1 MSPVPSPG
9 SAGAVEPGQRDP
21 SEAVRLREDLRGE
34 LAGEVLTDPVSTQ
47 LYATDASIYRLR
59 PLAVVRPRSL
69 ADVVATVRYAIEN
82 DLTLHPRGAGSGVS
96 GESLGR
102 GIVLD
107 LSAHL
112 RRITPTPGTS
122 AATPGGPETV
132 QVAAG
137 VPLAL
142 LNRYLADHGRRYGPD
157 PVTRSV
163 TTMGGVINSNAS
175 GSHFLRSG
183 SARDTVVSA
192 RIVTSQG
199 EVVELARHPVPPPG
213 SVGEEGELAAARLA
227 RGLDGIGR
235 RFASQLRTAGWPAA
249 SGGYRIDDLHDSA
262 GRVDLARFIA
272 GTQGTLGILIDATV
286 RTESLPPHR
295 GVVLA
300 YFHRINSAI
309 RSAVDALADGPVACD
324 VMDRRLLQIAR
335 QTDRRLESIIPVA
348 AEAAMILEIQGGSIG
363 ELRDRLEV
371 LRRRLR
377 AEPDAAFDTLL
388 TDDSERR
395 DLWWELFRRVIPRQA
410 RVHGDKL
417 PLPFT
422 EDIHCRPEQM
432 PAMLAAVR
440 TVLQQHAVTATVF
453 AHVGHGQLHV
463 RPMLD
468 LADAGDRRLIAQL
481 MTAIAEAVW
490 QRGGMLGV
498 EHPAGVGRSAL
509 MARQYGELWPAMVQ
523 VKRLFDPA
531 GRLQPDKFAD
541 GDPSLLSGG
550 GFEELIRPNDQ
561 RIDIVSAG
569 RAVMPPLKSEST
581 AADRPIV
588 APGHDGAE
596 TFPGPSGRGVRRAS
610 RWLDIPAPPPP
621 QLPVLQH
628 WSGGETITAA
638 VNACNGCGRCRGRS
652 NEERQCP
659 MFRICSAEEASPRAK
674 ANLLRGVIAG
684 ELDVAQLAG
693 EEAKAVADLCFNCH
707 SCRLECP
714 ASVNI
719 PKIVGEIK
727 AQYVATNGL
736 PVSDLLL
743 GRIDSVAAFGAVVAP
758 ITNAALGN
766 SAVRWLLE
774 RTLGLAAARRIPR
787 IARESFL
794 RYAARRRWHR
804 ANPAGGLKVAYF
816 VDHFAN
822 HHDPAIGR
830 AFAEVL
836 QHNRIGFYVPPG
848 QRASGMARITAG
860 DLRGARRLARRNVR
874 ILAEAVRSGYTV
886 VATEP
891 SAALCLK
898 YEYPNLLDTEDAH
911 LVAEH
916 SWEAC
921 QYLMD
926 LHRGNRLSLDLEPM
940 AGGVAYH
947 QPCHSRVLQA
957 DVEHHAGPTGSRPAA
972 ASLIDLIPAAQVDRI
987 DAGCSGMA
995 GTWGLQTKNY
1005 RNSLRIGWPAISAIR
1020 SSSAPIAASECSAC
1034 RLQLS
1039 HGSDR
1044 ELVHPIKLIATAYGR
1059 MTLE

>member
-1 MSPVPSPG
+1 MNSPAAARG
-9 SAGAVEPGQRDP
+9 DDA
-21 SEAVRLREDLRGE
+21 EAVRLREDLRGE
-34 LAGEVLTDPVSTQ
+34 LTGEILTDPVSTQ
-47 LYATDASIYRLR
+47 LYATDASIYRVR
-59 PLAVVRPRSL
+59 PLAIVRPRSL
-69 ADVVATVRYAIEN
+69 ADVVATVQYAVQN

-107 LSAHL
+107 MSTHL
-112 RRITPTPGTS
+112 RRITPTPGS
-122 AATPGGPETV
+122 AAVTEGGPETV

-137 VPLAL
+137 VPLAS

-175 GSHFLRSG
+175 GSHYLRSG

-192 RIVTSQG
+192 RIVTAGG
-199 EVVELARHPVPPPG
+199 EVVTLEPTPVLPPRSEPEPG
-213 SVGEEGELAAARLA
+213 DVEPVTRLA
-227 RGLDGIGR
+227 RGLDAIAR
-235 RFASQLRTAGWPAA
+235 RFETQCRNVHWPPA
-249 SGGYRIDDLHDSA
+249 SGGYRIDDLHADD
-262 GRVDLARFIA
+262 GRIDLARFIA

-300 YFHRINSAI
+300 YFHRIDSAI
-309 RSAVDALADGPVACD
+309 RSAVDVLADGPVACD

-335 QTDRRLESIIPVA
+335 QTDRRLESIIPAA
-348 AEAAMILEIQGGSIG
+348 AEAAMILEIQGGSIA
-363 ELRDRLEV
+363 ELRERLEM

-377 AEPDAAFDTLL
+377 SEPDAAFDTLS
-388 TDDSERR
+388 TDDEDRR

-422 EDIHCRPEQM
+422 EDIHCSPPQI

-440 TVLQQHAVTATVF
+440 TVLQRHSVTATVF
-453 AHVGHGQLHV
+453 CHVGHGQLHV

-468 LADAGDRRLIAQL
+468 LADRSDRRKIAPL
-481 MTAIAEAVW
+481 MTAVAETVW
-490 QRGGMLGV
+490 QRGGLLGV

-531 GRLQPDKFAD
+531 GRLQPGKFAD

-550 GFEELIRPNDQ
+550 GFEKTLRPNHH

-569 RAVMPPLKSEST
+569 RAILPPVTIENST
-581 AADRPIV
+581 TDLQIFSPEPDDPAA
-588 APGHDGAE
+588 
-596 TFPGPSGRGVRRAS
+596 

-628 WSGGETITAA
+628 WPGGATITSA

-659 MFRICSAEEASPRAK
+659 MFRITSAEEASPRAK

-684 ELDVAQLAG
+684 ELDVASLAG
-693 EEAKAVADLCFNCH
+693 EQAKAVADLCFNCH

-714 ASVNI
+714 ASVNV

-736 PVSDLLL
+736 PISDLLL
-743 GRIDSVAAFGAVVAP
+743 GRIDTVAAIGARVAP
-758 ITNAALGN
+758 LSNWVLRNG
-766 SAVRWLLE
+766 AVRWLLE
-774 RTLGLAAARRIPR
+774 RSFGLTAARRIPTL
-787 IARESFL
+787 ARESFI
-794 RYAARRRWHR
+794 RYAIRRRWHR
-804 ANPAGGLKVAYF
+804 PNPAGGLKVAYF

-836 QHNRIGFYVPPG
+836 QHNRIGIYVPTG

-874 ILAEAVRSGYTV
+874 ILADAVRSGYTV

-926 LHRGNRLSLDLEPM
+926 LHRGDRLALDLEPLPSKI
-940 AGGVAYH
+940 AYH

-957 DVEHHAGPTGSRPAA
+957 DVDHHAGPTGTT
-972 ASLIDLIPAAQVDRI
+972 ASASQLLSLIPAADVHAI
-987 DAGCSGMA
+987 NAGCSGMA

-1005 RNSLRIGWPAISAIR
+1005 RASLRIGWPAISAIR
-1020 SSSAPIAASECSAC
+1020 AAAAPITASECSAC

-1044 ELVHPIKLIATAYGR
+1044 EMIHPVKLIAAAYGR
-1059 MTLE
+1059 MTLA